1 MIVAE
6 VFAADETALSL
17 TVPPA
22 VTESVWLIPFAVT
35 EVALPPMQLPT
46 PAVSVQGTLH
56 FCKVIEADDK
66 VKATLATSIVP
77 VLFTLNISL

>member
-1 MIVAE
+1 MEA
-6 VFAADETALSL
+6 FAADETALSL

-35 EVALPPMQLPT
+35 VEGVPPTQLPT
-46 PAVSVQGTLH
+46 PAISVQETLH
-56 FCKVIEADDK
+56 FCKVIEPDER
-66 VKATLATSIVP
+66 VNATLATSIVP